1 MVDPLSITASVASIL
16 GVCINVSIQLRTFLK
31 GASEVRTTVTAMLTD
46 VKALRH
52 VLQSMEDTFEA
63 MDSDEP
69 QTGHIG
75 MHWDNLSRSLNDGKE
90 SLDRLEN
97 LLRDANKD
105 VAIFDTLRRQARLK
119 TVGEQ
124 LVNFRQEV
132 QTYKDALQLSLQT
145 IIL

>member
-1 MVDPLSITASVASIL
+1 MVDPLSITASIASIL

-31 GASEVRTTVTAMLTD
+31 GASEVRTTITAMLTD
-46 VKALRH
+46 VKAMRH

-63 MDSDEP
+63 MDGEKP

-75 MHWDNLSRSLNDGKE
+75 AHWDNLSRSLDDGKN
-90 SLDRLEN
+90 SLIRLEN
-97 LLRDANKD
+97 LLRDTNRD
-105 VAIFDTLRRQARLK
+105 VPVLDAPRRQARLK
-119 TVGEQ
+119 TVAEQ
-124 LVNFRQEV
+124 LANFRQEV